1 MEKKVAILLSTYNG
15 EKYIEEL
22 INSIFSQTYNN
33 ITIVIRDDGSSDSTV
48 QIIKSIKE
56 KNDTNKKII
65 ILEDNEGNIGFA
77 NSFKILIKESKG
89 FDYYAL
95 CDQDDFWLPEKI
107 ESAVNCLNNCDES
120 KPSLYVGEY
129 WICDGMLNKI
139 EKHHVNKS
147 IDEKTL
153 ANIFMEGWMPG
164 FTMVMNDTLKEKAFG
179 NLDNSIPS
187 HDKWICS
194 ILKCRDCKTFYDEN
208 PSALYRRHENAASS
222 SDLKILKKL
231 RWRIKNIL
239 KGDYLEKTLE
249 MIRIYKNLFREELES
264 DEDKRFIDI
273 FSNGRLKNKIFYNK
287 RLRNG
292 IIDEVAVRVLILV
305 NKQNISQHG

>member
-33 ITIVIRDDGSSDSTV
+33 ISIVIRDDGSSDSTI
-48 QIIKSIKE
+48 QIIKSLKE
-56 KNDTNKKII
+56 KNNTNKKII
-65 ILEDNEGNIGFA
+65 ILENDEGNIGFA
-77 NSFKILIKESKG
+77 NSFKILIKESRG

-107 ESAVNCLNNCDES
+107 ESAVKSLNNCDES

-129 WICDGMLNKI
+129 WVCDEMLNKI
-139 EKHHVNKS
+139 DKHQVDKS
-147 IDEKTL
+147 IAAKTL

-164 FTMVMNDTLKEKAFG
+164 FTMVMNDALKEKAFG
-179 NLDNSIPS
+179 NLNNNIPS

-194 ILKCRDCKTFYDEN
+194 IMKCRDCQTFYDEN

-222 SDLKILKKL
+222 SDLKIIKKI

-249 MIRIYKNLFREELES
+249 MIKIYSNSYMDELES
-264 DEDKRFIDI
+264 DEDKRFIDT
-273 FSNGRLKNKIFYNK
+273 FSNGKLRNKIFYNK
-287 RLRNG
+287 RLRTR
-292 IIDEVAVRVLILV
+292 ILDEFAIRVLIVL
-305 NKQNISQHG
+305 KKT